1 MCIGHIGHL
10 LDVIDV
16 MTRER
21 IGSRQEC
28 PVVSSHPGRSCEEI
42 AARSL
47 GRSPGT
53 EKPISSR
60 TCDPVSILPLR
71 LENVYFLWWSV
82 GDHENLWKKK
92 RSVCIGLSFS
102 FYKRVAWPYKFT
114 LWPKYYNML
123 VVCSKFVPSYFLFKS
138 ACWCFNDYD
147 FITTILSGKK
157 LCSKIEFAE

>member
-1 MCIGHIGHL
+1 MWWH
-10 LDVIDV
+10 
-16 MTRER
+16 
-21 IGSRQEC
+21 
-28 PVVSSHPGRSCEEI
+28 GRGLVAVRS
-42 AARSL
+42 ARSL
-47 GRSPGT
+47 VHILEDPAKRSQQDLLEDHLGHCSLPGWGANFFQNMWPGERPAPSARERGDY
-53 EKPISSR
+53 EK
-60 TCDPVSILPLR
+60 
-71 LENVYFLWWSV
+71 LW
-82 GDHENLWKKK
+82 KK

-157 LCSKIEFAE
+157 LCSKIDFAE